1 MNELYTQ
8 LITRKG
14 KNGNLKIQQPSF
26 LKFAFYLPKVVNIS
40 WKARYTYMSNRSDRP
55 KAQYT
60 LIKTNLLIVFW
71 SGTGKNLIRLH
82 QEKQSDSIATKE
94 MGLDFNI
101 KLVLKDADFTRF
113 FLFIR
118 TSKFWPSLVLKFWH
132 NSRLN
137 CP

>member
-1 MNELYTQ
+1 
-8 LITRKG
+8 
-14 KNGNLKIQQPSF
+14 
-26 LKFAFYLPKVVNIS
+26 
-40 WKARYTYMSNRSDRP
+40 MSNRSDRP